1 MYISL
6 AFILATSLLSSL
18 TAAVP
23 ARVSTPRGIAI
34 AITKRSSSLG
44 GVIDTSELLNGI
56 RHTVALDFR

>member
-6 AFILATSLLSSL
+6 AFILASLPSL

-23 ARVSTPRGIAI
+23 ARVSTPRGIAV
-34 AITKRSSSLG
+34 AINRRGISLN
-44 GVIDTSELLNGI
+44 GVIDTSEFLNGI